1 MSAND
6 AEDGGLPQP
15 PEHAARDVV
24 YVREPG
30 GTASRVPIAALTHG
44 DRPAP
49 VRVSAHTEVAISAR
63 GPFEPLAFAVARDA
77 AMRSRLAAGLNLPI
91 VGAYSRLRPFFY
103 VGLVPLLML
112 AELDREMLHGYHGA
126 RVRLALGLAFA
137 VGMAVDFARRVPRHA
152 GASAAVL
159 LWVAARYAHILAVT
173 CGRTENAAVGVFAP
187 ALAVGVALTLL
198 ARAPSGNRL
207 TEAILDRLG
216 VDPSEVVRVR
226 LGEPPSR
233 ALVATSVGAAVAL
246 PLLLAAMNRAGAG
259 LWTTG
264 LTLVLYGAVVPD
276 LVTRLLERPASPAPP
291 APPTPRARFGRIAL
305 AATVGFAL
313 TYGLVS
319 GAHRSFDAGI
329 YLQRC
334 THPDAFER
342 EGRRLLEA
350 ETREVERG
358 VARAKDRL
366 PILLM
371 TVLAVPLAEERLYR
385 GLLQRVLTR
394 RYGERRG
401 LVAASLLFGAA
412 HLAVYRVASYQ
423 AALLGFGFGTAW
435 VGGGLPASLLAH
447 AVWNAHLLL

>member
-1 MSAND
+1 MGAND
-6 AEDGGLPQP
+6 AEDAGLPP
-15 PEHAARDVV
+15 PPDPALAPSDRDVV
-24 YVREPG
+24 FVREPG
-30 GTASRVPIAALTHG
+30 GTASRVPIAALAHG

-49 VRVSAHTEVAISAR
+49 VRVSARTEIALSAG
-63 GPFEPLAFAVARDA
+63 GPFEPLAFAVARDT
-77 AMRSRLAAGLNLPI
+77 AMRARLAAGLNLPL
-91 VGAYSRLRPFFY
+91 VRAYARLRPFFY

-112 AELDREMLHGYHGA
+112 AELDREMLHGFHGA

-137 VGMAVDFARRVPRHA
+137 VGMGVDFARKVPRHA

-159 LWVAARYAHILAVT
+159 CWVAARYAHILAVT

-187 ALAVGVALTLL
+187 LLAVGVALTLL

-207 TEAILDRLG
+207 TEALLDKLG

-226 LGEPPSR
+226 LGESPSR
-233 ALVATSVGAAVAL
+233 ALLITTVAAAVAL
-246 PLLLAAMNRAGAG
+246 PLLLAALGRAGAG

-264 LTLVLYGAVVPD
+264 LTLVLYGAVVPEV
-276 LVTRLLERPASPAPP
+276 VTRLLERPMT
-291 APPTPRARFGRIAL
+291 PTPRPRLGRLAL

-319 GAHRSFDAGI
+319 GAHRGFDAGI

-366 PILLM
+366 PIVLM

-401 LVAASLLFGAA
+401 LVAASLVFGAA

-435 VGGGLPASLLAH
+435 IGGGLPASFLAH

>member
-1 MSAND
+1 MGANE
-6 AEDGGLPQP
+6 AEDELPP
-15 PEHAARDVV
+15 PQDPALEPSVGDVV
-24 YVREPG
+24 FVREPG
-30 GTASRVPIAALTHG
+30 GTASRVPIAALAHG

-49 VRVSAHTEVAISAR
+49 VRVSARTEVALSAR
-63 GPFEPLAFAVARDA
+63 GPFEPLAFAVARDT
-77 AMRSRLAAGLNLPI
+77 AMRSRLAAGLNLPL
-91 VGAYSRLRPFFY
+91 VRAYARLRPFFY

-112 AELDREMLHGYHGA
+112 AELDREMLHGFHGA
-126 RVRLALGLAFA
+126 KVRLALGLAFA
-137 VGMAVDFARRVPRHA
+137 VGMAVDFARKVPRHA

-187 ALAVGVALTLL
+187 LLAVGVALTLL

-207 TEAILDRLG
+207 TEALLDKLG

-226 LGEPPSR
+226 LGETPSR
-233 ALVATSVGAAVAL
+233 ALVATTVVAAVAL
-246 PLLLAAMNRAGAG
+246 PLLLAGLGRAGAG

-264 LTLVLYGAVVPD
+264 LTLVLYGAVVPEV
-276 LVTRLLERPASPAPP
+276 VTRLLERPTTPAPP
-291 APPTPRARFGRIAL
+291 RARLGRLAL

-319 GAHRSFDAGI
+319 GAHRGFDAGI

-366 PILLM
+366 PIVLM

-385 GLLQRVLTR
+385 QLLQRVLTR

-435 VGGGLPASLLAH
+435 IGGGLPASFLAH